1 MNYDI
6 YQVDAFTSRI
16 FSGNPAAVVPLE
28 KWLPD
33 ETLQKI
39 ALENNLS
46 ETAFFVKNNDDSYHL
61 RWFTPAA
68 EVKLCGHATLAS
80 AFILF
85 EELHYQGDRITFKT
99 LSGDLHIQKEEAG
112 YVMDFPA
119 MSYEDANLSET
130 LLESLGVEPDEF
142 YIGEDALAIYSS
154 ARDIEKM
161 QPDFGLMKQYK
172 GARGVIISA
181 LSEEEGVDVVSRT
194 FYPALDVNED
204 PVTGSAHCMIANFW
218 ADRLGKTEIKARQ
231 ISTRGGDIFCRVKGD
246 RISLVGRACLYMKGQ
261 INVT

>member
-6 YQVDAFTSRI
+6 YQADAFTNQI
-16 FSGNPAAVVPLE
+16 FSGNPAAVIPLQE
-28 KWLPD
+28 WLPD
-33 ETLQKI
+33 DTLQKI

-46 ETAFFVKNNDDSYHL
+46 ETAFFVKNEDGSYHL

-68 EVKLCGHATLAS
+68 EVRLCGHATLAS

-85 EELHYQGDRITFKT
+85 DQLGYEGTQITFQT
-99 LSGDLHIQKEEAG
+99 LSGDLHVQKEDVG

-119 MSYEDANLSET
+119 MAYDDANLSET

-181 LSEEEGVDVVSRT
+181 PSDDEDVDVVSRT

-231 ISTRGGDIFCRVKGD
+231 ISARGGDILCRVKGD
-246 RISLVGRACLYMKGQ
+246 RISLVGQARLYMKGQ
-261 INVT
+261 IHVA